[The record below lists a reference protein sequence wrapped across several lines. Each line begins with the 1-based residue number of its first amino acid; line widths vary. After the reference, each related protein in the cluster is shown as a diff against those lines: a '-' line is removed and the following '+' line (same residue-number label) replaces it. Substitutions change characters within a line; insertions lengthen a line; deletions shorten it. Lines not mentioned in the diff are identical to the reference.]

1 MNDFETNPRRQFE
14 LCMRPVADDLYK
26 KVLPEIVSVERF
38 AKETERHIL
47 DRSFAIDCIFHF
59 KEMVFTCQEKFRTH
73 KYVHYKDI
81 TVEYYN
87 DPDAEI
93 KGDWFNM
100 CAQLYFCGYANATNT
115 AFETWVLLDWS
126 RIVLATVRTESETG
140 LRKVRLPNLRYHLS
154 YRRLNKAIQDS
165 RYPEQT
171 NPAFRLVYFL
181 SPDRQRFVPSFH
193 YGGLYLRPMLLKVS
207 AELAHG
213 HPVHSRRTFVAA
225 HLPERTPQIVPL
237 QNLL

>member
-126 RIVLATVRTESETG
+126 RIVLATVQGFIHWGIKQNPDSKANFKYAKMMTLPPGCIILASFWDSDG
-140 LRKVRLPNLRYHLS
+140 LLHHDLRLL
-154 YRRLNKAIQDS
+154 
-165 RYPEQT
+165 
-171 NPAFRLVYFL
+171 
-181 SPDRQRFVPSFH
+181 
-193 YGGLYLRPMLLKVS
+193 
-207 AELAHG
+207 
-213 HPVHSRRTFVAA
+213 
-225 HLPERTPQIVPL
+225 
-237 QNLL
+237 

>member
-1 MNDFETNPRRQFE
+1 M
-14 LCMRPVADDLYK
+14 AD
-26 KVLPEIVSVERF
+26 SVEKFGQINVYHVPVTRSD
-38 AKETERHIL
+38 IL
-47 DRSFAIDCIFHF
+47 QRAA
-59 KEMVFTCQEKFRTH
+59 
-73 KYVHYKDI
+73 Y
-81 TVEYYN
+81 
-87 DPDAEI
+87 
-93 KGDWFNM
+93 
-100 CAQLYFCGYANATNT
+100 
-115 AFETWVLLDWS
+115 

-181 SPDRQRFVPSFH
+181 SPDRQWFVPSFH
-193 YGGLYLRPMLLKVS
+193 YGGLFLRPMLLKVS